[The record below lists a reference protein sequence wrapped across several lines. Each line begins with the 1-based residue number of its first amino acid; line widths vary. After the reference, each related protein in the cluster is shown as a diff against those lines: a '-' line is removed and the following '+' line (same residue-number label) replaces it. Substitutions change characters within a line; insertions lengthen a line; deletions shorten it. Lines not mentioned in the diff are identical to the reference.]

1 MADPYISRKDVNSS
15 YRPKSNVMSPGLQ
28 RARAPFR
35 FRNAL
40 TGGILASFAVGVW
53 AYSLSA
59 VAQDDFSD
67 VDEEAKAISASNPP
81 TTSPTSNPSPSSSNV
96 VSATATPV
104 QSITPAPVEV
114 KSEEASSKGGIMSS
128 ISGWWW
134 SSSK

>member
-1 MADPYISRKDVNSS
+1 MFTPTQHSPLPNQ
-15 YRPKSNVMSPGLQ
+15 VMSPGLQ

-67 VDEEAKAISASNPP
+67 VDEEAKAISASYSSLETKGPEVTQKTS
-81 TTSPTSNPSPSSSNV
+81 TTPSSTNVASPVQPVVPTSTVETKVEGESS
-96 VSATATPV
+96 T
-104 QSITPAPVEV
+104 
-114 KSEEASSKGGIMSS
+114 GGILSS
-128 ISGWWW
+128 ISGLW
-134 SSSK
+134 SGWR

>member
-1 MADPYISRKDVNSS
+1 
-15 YRPKSNVMSPGLQ
+15 MSPGLQ

-35 FRNAL
+35 FRNAF
-40 TGGILASFAVGVW
+40 TGGILASFAIGVW

-81 TTSPTSNPSPSSSNV
+81 TTNVESSSTSV
-96 VSATATPV
+96 VAAGVTPV
-104 QSITPAPVEV
+104 QPVTSSPVEAKV
-114 KSEEASSKGGIMSS
+114 EDASSKGGILSS
-128 ISGWWW
+128 ISGLW